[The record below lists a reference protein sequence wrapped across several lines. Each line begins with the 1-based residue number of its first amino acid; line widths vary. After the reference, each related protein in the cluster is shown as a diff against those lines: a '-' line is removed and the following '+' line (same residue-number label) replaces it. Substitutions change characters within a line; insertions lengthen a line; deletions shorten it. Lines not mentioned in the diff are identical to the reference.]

1 MTRASCLRTAQGERI
16 ALARGLRAPFPRHA
30 SPYLDFRPV
39 ELGRQVVDE
48 LIWRT
53 GVDPAVVDL
62 LVFGQVIQMPAAP
75 NIAREIVLGSQLDV
89 ASDAYSVSRAC
100 ATTFQAVA
108 NEAEAMLAGR

>member
-16 ALARGLRAPFPRHA
+16 ALVGGLRSPFARQA
-30 SPYLDFRPV
+30 SAYLGVPAV

-75 NIAREIVLGSQLDV
+75 ILLAKSCWDPNWMWPPMLT
-89 ASDAYSVSRAC
+89 ASAALAPPVSGC
-100 ATTFQAVA
+100 
-108 NEAEAMLAGR
+108 G

>member
-16 ALARGLRAPFPRHA
+16 ALVGGLRSPFARQA
-30 SPYLDFRPV
+30 SAYLGVPAV

-62 LVFGQVIQMPAAP
+62 LVFGQVIQMPAAMAQTEAP
-75 NIAREIVLGSQLDV
+75 ALLVVRKERGV
-89 ASDAYSVSRAC
+89 A
-100 ATTFQAVA
+100 Q
-108 NEAEAMLAGR
+108 